1 MEYIHQLTHDQTPA
15 EVKNKMP
22 VYNTHRREPLAH
34 GGKYQPG
41 SKHGHMGESKVP
53 KPPGA
58 HF

>member
-15 EVKNKMP
+15 EVKNKTP

-41 SKHGHMGESKVP
+41 IQTWLQTWAHG
-53 KPPGA
+53 
-58 HF
+58 